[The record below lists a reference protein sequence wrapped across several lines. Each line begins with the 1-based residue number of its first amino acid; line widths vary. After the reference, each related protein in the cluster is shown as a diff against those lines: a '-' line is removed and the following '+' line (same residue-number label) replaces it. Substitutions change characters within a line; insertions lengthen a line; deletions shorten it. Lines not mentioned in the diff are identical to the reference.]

1 MPYFTALLK
10 HSPAWGPGRLAVPR
24 LEGQRAPVQFG
35 RALLLQNEGSTLKV
49 RAVQAC
55 DAGGRGRPER
65 YPRRVDVL
73 DQVAEWAARARL
85 GVVFTGAGISTESG
99 IPDFRGPD
107 GFWKRNDQAKFT
119 IQNYVRDPEHRKE
132 RWRMAIQ
139 GGSFMRAPG
148 AEAAKPNDGH
158 KAIARLEE
166 LGIVRGVVTQNVD
179 GLHQEAGSRAVLEL
193 HGTTKRIGCLSCG
206 ESWPRDEIL
215 QRVVDGEEDPACT
228 SCGGILKSAT
238 ISFGQQLPTDVLE
251 EANEW
256 SLAADFFLVVGS
268 SLVVYPA
275 AALPGVAKQA
285 GAKLA
290 IVNRDDTDQDPLFD
304 AVIQEAAGP
313 TLNGIVERVERL
325 LGQGG
330 PGVSPGRT

>member
-1 MPYFTALLK
+1 M
-10 HSPAWGPGRLAVPR
+10 
-24 LEGQRAPVQFG
+24 
-35 RALLLQNEGSTLKV
+35 
-49 RAVQAC
+49 
-55 DAGGRGRPER
+55 
-65 YPRRVDVL
+65 DVL
-73 DQVAEWAARARL
+73 DQVAEWAARSRR

-119 IQNYVRDPEHRKE
+119 IQNYVSDPEHRKE
-132 RWRMAIQ
+132 RWQMAIK
-139 GGSFMRAPG
+139 GTGFMRGTGDVAAPN
-148 AEAAKPNDGH
+148 AGH
-158 KAIARLEE
+158 IAIAKLEQ

-179 GLHQEAGSRAVLEL
+179 GLHARAAQEAAGPGARSAREDPLEL
-193 HGTTKRIGCLSCG
+193 HGTTKRIACLSCG

-215 QRVVDGEEDPACT
+215 ERVRGGEDDPACT

-251 EANEW
+251 EAHQW
-256 SLAADFFLVVGS
+256 SLDADLFLVVGS

-290 IVNRDDTDQDPLFD
+290 IVNAEQTDQDALFD
-304 AVIQEAAGP
+304 AVIQEPAGP
-313 TLNGIVERVERL
+313 TLTALVERVEQL
-325 LGQGG
+325 LA
-330 PGVSPGRT
+330 